1 MNEILLNAEKFSSM
15 ASSLRNTVTVEKRV
29 EILTRL
35 ENGSSIDDLATE
47 YGVSKRTIR
56 RYKQQS
62 VSLRQLC
69 NDPER
74 ARSIRQR
81 GPLYNNTEARLY
93 EWILERRASGNIL
106 TTVAIQEKAKAFE
119 QESGN
124 SNFTA
129 SQGWISRF
137 KRRYEITGLNKEETD
152 VYQLVRR
159 KFIANFARTLQEE
172 NIKEDNIYI
181 MDETNVLWRSFPK
194 MLTKDEQR
202 VEVERAKGKVD
213 HVTVALCTNATGTH
227 KLPLL
232 FVHKYPNPRALK
244 HCKHYLPVVYASER
258 NCSINERIFTQWYI
272 VYFQASVKEF
282 HLREQRKGK
291 VLLLVDHFTQLLIPE
306 QLREDE
312 QFQIIFLPSFIQPM
326 DQALISKCKKFF
338 RKFLLKKAF
347 EFPGG
352 VKEFYPDYD
361 VKDCMDLIAE
371 AWNNIKLTDIRNSWN
386 RLLQFTRLANNEDV
400 TENAANEDRDPIV
413 MYEERLTQW
422 FERCEQAESM
432 IQNNIDFMEETK
444 DSTEAVV
451 ENDEIANS
459 TRPAVEEQEMV
470 NTFHNLNTWAT
481 SEPDDINLQ
490 VKFLI
495 DYYNNT
501 NE

>member
-1 MNEILLNAEKFSSM
+1 M
-15 ASSLRNTVTVEKRV
+15 TVEKRV
-29 EILTRL
+29 EILKKL
-35 ENGSSIDDLATE
+35 ENGSSIDSLATE

-81 GPLYNNTEARLY
+81 GPLYNNTETRLY
-93 EWILERRASGNIL
+93 EWILERRALGDVL
-106 TTVAIQEKAKAFE
+106 TTAAMQEKAKAFE

-137 KRRYEITGLNKEETD
+137 KRRYEITGLNQEETD

-159 KFIANFARTLQEE
+159 KFITNFARTLQEE

-181 MDETNVLWRSFPK
+181 MDETNLLWRSLPK
-194 MLTKDEQR
+194 MLINDER
-202 VEVERAKGKVD
+202 RLEGTRSKVD
-213 HVTVALCTNATGTH
+213 YVTLAICTNATGTH

-258 NCSINERIFTQWYI
+258 NCSINERIFTEWYVI
-272 VYFQASVKEF
+272 YFQSSVKEF

-291 VLLLVDHFTQLLIPE
+291 VLLLVDHFKQHLIPE

-312 QFQIIFLPSFIQPM
+312 HFQIIFLPSFIQPM
-326 DQALISKCKKFF
+326 DVALISKCKKFF
-338 RKFLLKKAF
+338 RKLLLKKVF
-347 EFPGG
+347 KHPGG

-371 AWNNIKLTDIRNSWN
+371 AWNDIRSNDIRNSWEK
-386 RLLQFTRLANNEDV
+386 LLQFTRLADNENATENEDQ
-400 TENAANEDRDPIV
+400 NNDLIV
-413 MYEERLTQW
+413 MYEEQLTQW
-422 FERCEQAESM
+422 LEDCEQAESM
-432 IQNNIDFMEETK
+432 VQNNVDFVEETAHG
-444 DSTEAVV
+444 TESKSVV
-451 ENDEIANS
+451 EDSDTLNS
-459 TRPAVEEQEMV
+459 AESRPGVEEQELV
-470 NTFHNLNTWAT
+470 NMFHSLNMWAT
-481 SEPDDINLQ
+481 SEPDDIKLQ

-495 DYYNNT
+495 DYYNNK
-501 NE
+501 